1 MFLCSAD
8 SGRTTM
14 LNQYFKRDK
23 IMASQV
29 ASTVFFLFVITFT
42 WSSSVSSGP
51 GDRARNLLEQTD
63 IPRGLKE
70 VPPSALACTENDKK
84 DFVTLIANEFYL
96 WYDEM
101 ADVDPEDF
109 ATAQAY
115 LDALT
120 APLAVDKRDDGFSF
134 LTSKKADE
142 ERYSAGAYIGFGFR
156 YGFDAFGGFFFADVF
171 QDGPTGKVGFSRGDE
186 VLAIDIGNGR
196 GYETI
201 DELINRNVTSL
212 ELFGPSELN
221 IERGFRVRKPT
232 GDIVEKVIAKE
243 ELTTPPLAVAP
254 TLLPRDGLSP
264 VGYLNL
270 RSFISTANS
279 ELDQA
284 AAFFSR
290 NNVTDLVVDLRYNGG
305 GLLSVADR
313 MLDLL
318 GGLRAAGR
326 LSFLLSF
333 NDKQSKNNAGAY
345 FTPLANSMEPLRIAF
360 ITTNGSASASEL
372 VINGLAPHIDVVI
385 VGDDTYGKA
394 VGQEPFDQD
403 RVDLWANYGVS
414 PTTLEKWSRC
424 DNRTRLVT
432 FEIVNGE
439 GDGGYYTGLVD
450 TGRFVFCPAADDIT
464 RGFGDPGEASL
475 SAALGWLNLG
485 LCNTTASSQAFG
497 AHRRRETSRQT
508 WDLMKQPDA
517 PFGRSPFVQ

>member
-1 MFLCSAD
+1 MMKSSVVEIALI
-8 SGRTTM
+8 
-14 LNQYFKRDK
+14 LLV
-23 IMASQV
+23 MAP
-29 ASTVFFLFVITFT
+29 A
-42 WSSSVSSGP
+42 WSSTAIAGP
-51 GDRARNLLEQTD
+51 SDRFTNLLEQTD
-63 IPRGLKE
+63 IARGLKE
-70 VPPSALACTENDKK
+70 APPSVVACTEKDKK

-101 ADVDPEDF
+101 ADVDSEDF

-134 LTSKKADE
+134 LTTQKADD

-171 QDGPTGKVGFSRGDE
+171 QNGPTGRAGFSRGDE

-201 DELINRNVTSL
+201 DELIGRNVSSL
-212 ELFGPSELN
+212 ELFGPSE
-221 IERGFRVRKPT
+221 IAVERGFRVRKPT
-232 GDIVEKVIAKE
+232 GEVIEKVIAKG
-243 ELTTPPLAVAP
+243 ELTTPPLAVPP
-254 TLLPRDGLSP
+254 TLIARDGNSP
-264 VGYLNL
+264 VGYLHL

-279 ELDQA
+279 ELDEA
-284 AAFFSR
+284 IALFRR
-290 NNVTDLVVDLRYNGG
+290 NGVTDLVVDFRYNGG
-305 GLLSVADR
+305 GLLGVADR
-313 MLDLL
+313 LLDLL
-318 GGLRAAGR
+318 GGLVAEGR

-333 NDKQSKNNAGAY
+333 NDKQRENNAGAY
-345 FTPLANSMEPLRIAF
+345 FRPLANTMEPLRIAF
-360 ITTNGSASASEL
+360 ITTNGTASASEL

-385 VGDDTYGKA
+385 IGDDTYGKA
-394 VGQEPFDQD
+394 VGQEPFDQG
-403 RVDLWANYGVS
+403 RVDLWARYGVA
-414 PTTLEKWSRC
+414 PTTLEKWSQC
-424 DNRTRLVT
+424 DTRTRLVT

-464 RGFGDPGEASL
+464 RNFDDPKEASL
-475 SAALGWLNLG
+475 SAALGWLNAG
-485 LCNTTASSQAFG
+485 FCANTASSQS
-497 AHRRRETSRQT
+497 RRTRRERETFEQT

>member
-1 MFLCSAD
+1 M
-8 SGRTTM
+8 
-14 LNQYFKRDK
+14 KRHFVE
-23 IMASQV
+23 IALVTLVV
-29 ASTVFFLFVITFT
+29 AVG
-42 WSSSVSSGP
+42 WSFSVTAGP

-70 VPPSALACTENDKK
+70 IPPSSFTCTENDKK
-84 DFVTLIANEFYL
+84 EFVSLIANEFYL

-101 ADVDPEDF
+101 AAVDPEDF
-109 ATAQAY
+109 GTAQAY

-120 APLAVDKRDDGFSF
+120 APLAVDKRDDGFSY
-134 LTSKKADE
+134 LTSKKADD
-142 ERYSAGAYIGFGFR
+142 ERFSAGAYIGFGFR
-156 YGFDAFGGFFFADVF
+156 YGFDDTGGFFFADVL
-171 QDGPTGKVGFSRGDE
+171 QGGPAGTAGFVRGDE
-186 VLAIDIGNGR
+186 VLAIDIGDGR
-196 GYETI
+196 GFESI
-201 DELINRNVTSL
+201 DSLINRNVTSL

-221 IERGFRVRKPT
+221 VERGFRVRKPT
-232 GDIVEKVIAKE
+232 GEVVERVIVKE

-254 TLLPRDGLSP
+254 TLLPRDGPSP

-279 ELDQA
+279 ELDDA
-284 AAFFSR
+284 VAFFAR

-318 GGLRAAGR
+318 GGLSAPGR

-333 NDKQSKNNAGAY
+333 NDKQRDSNAGAY
-345 FTPLANSMEPLRIAF
+345 FTPLANSIEPLRIAF

-372 VINGLAPHIDVVI
+372 VINSLAPHINVVI
-385 VGDDTYGKA
+385 IGDDTYGKA
-394 VGQEPFDQD
+394 VGQQPFDQD
-403 RVDLWANYGVS
+403 NIDRWAGYGV
-414 PTTLEKWSRC
+414 PPATLERWSQC

-450 TGRFVFCPAADDIT
+450 TERFVFCPAVDDLT
-464 RGFGDPGEASL
+464 RNFGDPDEASL

-485 LCNTTASSQAFG
+485 QCGSRASSQVVG
-497 AHRRRETSRQT
+497 THRRRNVPDRG
-508 WDLMKQPDA
+508 WDLMQQQDA